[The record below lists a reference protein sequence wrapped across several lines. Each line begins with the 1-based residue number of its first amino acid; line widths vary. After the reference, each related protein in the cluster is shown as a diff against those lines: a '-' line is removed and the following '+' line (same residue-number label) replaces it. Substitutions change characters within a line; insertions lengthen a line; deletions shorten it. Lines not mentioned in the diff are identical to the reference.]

1 MFRNWFIISL
11 VAFMGL
17 IGALQVIPNGPIG
30 STPIELDGGDTGG
43 GDDDDDGT
51 GPGL

>member
-11 VAFMGL
+11 VAFVGL
-17 IGALQVIPNGPIG
+17 IGTLQVIPNGPIG
-30 STPIELDGGDTGG
+30 STPIAFDGGDTEG
-43 GDDDDDGT
+43 GDDDDGGN